1 MFGEFLNIVFKSIKL
16 DRSLYK
22 DNKNFGEAAIY
33 FAGLIMILDG
43 VAGAVAANT
52 VVKTAIGVSGL
63 TAIITW
69 FVWAI
74 LIYVIGVKLFPDKD
88 TKIPFKKVLTA
99 VGFAHAPGLIRFFA
113 VTPELM
119 IPIIFLTQFWIFA
132 GLIISTKQILNLKS
146 NMIWPFFNVF
156 SSKNNS
162 GLLFVTLINFNKSLT
177 NIDLVT
183 ISKLDEI
190 ILFLSNDTSE
200 TSDFIY
206 SKDRGL
212 FEKNIVAPTVLA
224 FILKLNGSIVNLIFF
239 KSNSKFLLVWII
251 LFFIWLLNLSVS
263 IPMVLK

>member
-52 VVKTAIGVSGL
+52 VIKTAIGVSGL

-146 NMIWPFFNVF
+146 NM
-156 SSKNNS
+156 
-162 GLLFVTLINFNKSLT
+162 KSFG
-177 NIDLVT
+177 IV
-183 ISKLDEI
+183 
-190 ILFLSNDTSE
+190 FLS
-200 TSDFIY
+200 FLI
-206 SKDRGL
+206 
-212 FEKNIVAPTVLA
+212 IVFL
-224 FILKLNGSIVNLIFF
+224 SISFVMSRMDAMPI
-239 KSNSKFLLVWII
+239 SQ
-251 LFFIWLLNLSVS
+251 VS
-263 IPMVLK
+263 